1 MAAVLG
7 RDEHGKLIR
16 KAGVMGIVVDCGG
29 MSRQPNPNQTA
40 TGATS
45 TSRAGLT
52 HRYLAKH
59 CHVKLTSRC
68 TGT

>member
-16 KAGVMGIVVDCGG
+16 KAGVMGIVVIVVRYVPA
-29 MSRQPNPNQTA
+29 SNPNQTA

-45 TSRAGLT
+45 TSR
-52 HRYLAKH
+52 
-59 CHVKLTSRC
+59 V
-68 TGT
+68 